1 LEEYIL
7 ENNLKLIYKHTQS
20 ELTSICISIDAGAGV
35 ETEKYGIAHATEHMV
50 YKGTKNRIEKEI
62 NEELSNIFGFN
73 NAMTNYPYV
82 IYYGTL
88 LGEDLKKG
96 VDLLSDIVLNPSFN
110 EIGFKEEMDV
120 IKEELK
126 EWDEELEQY
135 CEDKLFLN
143 CFNNR
148 RIKYP
153 IIGTKESLK
162 NITLNDIKN
171 FYSEYYFPENTSVV
185 IISSAKFDKVKDIV
199 EGYFNKWKNRIIDNK
214 YKKEIEDKIKDKI
227 KDNSMFEAKLKD
239 KLRKDVLEKKIK
251 FSEIEEK
258 IKEYILETV
267 KQKMKEVKDIVSNKK
282 IEYEVPKACTFDNK
296 RDVTNTC
303 KIKIVCPIDKLNEK
317 EMKALRIFNQY
328 FGEGVNSIL
337 YDTLRTKNGLI
348 YDVITKIAHENYIK
362 LYKIT
367 FSTAKENVNRSIY
380 LVKECIGKLDL
391 IGQPLDKKQMQQLIK
406 NFKLKRLFREEQ
418 SIVLAKELATYD
430 CMFGDYKIYVNEV
443 DELDVLTNEVIFEV
457 GNRVLKNLTIQ
468 IID

>member
-1 LEEYIL
+1 MEEYIL
-7 ENNLKLIYKHTQS
+7 KNNLKLIYKHTES
-20 ELTSICISIDAGAGV
+20 ELTSICIAIDAGAGV

-50 YKGTKNRIEKEI
+50 YKGTKNRTEKEI
-62 NEELSNIFGFN
+62 NEELSNVFGFN
-73 NAMTNYPYV
+73 NAMTNFPYV

-110 EIGFKEEMDV
+110 EISFKEEMDV
-120 IKEELK
+120 INEELK

-143 CFNNR
+143 CFDNR

-153 IIGTKESLK
+153 IIGTKESLE
-162 NITLNDIKN
+162 NITLNDIKK
-171 FYSEYYFPENTSVV
+171 FYSKYYFPENTSVV

-199 EGYFNKWKNRIIDNK
+199 EEYFNKWENRIIDNK
-214 YKKEIEDKIKDKI
+214 YRKE
-227 KDNSMFEAKLKD
+227 N
-239 KLRKDVLEKKIK
+239 VNP
-251 FSEIEEK
+251 
-258 IKEYILETV
+258 
-267 KQKMKEVKDIVSNKK
+267 KMKEVKDIVSNKK

-296 RDVTNTC
+296 RDGTNTC
-303 KIKIVCPIDKLNEK
+303 KIEIVCPIDNLNEK
-317 EMKALRIFNQY
+317 EMKCLRIFNQY
-328 FGEGVNSIL
+328 FGDGVNSIL

-367 FSTAKENVNRSIY
+367 FSTAKENVNKSIA
-380 LVKECIGKLDL
+380 LVKECIEKLDL
-391 IGQPLDKKQMQQLIK
+391 LGQPLDKKQMQQLIK

-443 DELDVLTNEVIFEV
+443 DELDVLTNEMIFEV
-457 GNRVLKNLTIQ
+457 GNRILKNLTIQ

>member
-7 ENNLKLIYKHTQS
+7 ENNLKLIYKHIDS
-20 ELTSICISIDAGAGV
+20 DLTSICISIDAGAGV

-50 YKGTKNRIEKEI
+50 YKGTKNRNEKEI
-62 NEELSNIFGFN
+62 NEDLSNIFGFN

-96 VDLLSDIVLNPSFN
+96 VELLSDIVLNPSFSD
-110 EIGFKEEMDV
+110 EGFKEEMDV

-135 CEDKLFLN
+135 CEDKLFFN

-153 IIGTKESLK
+153 IIGTKESLESM
-162 NITLNDIKN
+162 TLNDIKE
-171 FYSEYYFPENTSVV
+171 FYKRYYFPENTSIVV
-185 IISSAKFDKVKDIV
+185 ISSLKFEDVKNIITI
-199 EGYFNKWKNRIIDNK
+199 YFSSWKNKLINSDVFN
-214 YKKEIEDKIKDKI
+214 KIKDKLTS
-227 KDNSMFEAKLKD
+227 DNLIDSKLKNT
-239 KLRKDVLEKKIK
+239 LMKDVLENNLS
-251 FSEIEEK
+251 FSDIEQKVMEHVLGHFNREMKLANEILK
-258 IKEYILETV
+258 YRI
-267 KQKMKEVKDIVSNKK
+267 
-282 IEYEVPKACTFDNK
+282 IEYEIPKVKTFNDK
-296 RDVTNTC
+296 IYGIKTC
-303 KIKIVCPIDKLNEK
+303 KFEIVCPIDNLNEK
-317 EMKALRIFNQY
+317 EMKVLRIFNQY
-328 FGEGVNSIL
+328 FGDGINSIL

-367 FSTAKENVNRSIY
+367 FSTAKENVNKSID
-380 LVKECIGKLDL
+380 LFKECIGKLEQYIDT
-391 IGQPLDKKQMQQLIK
+391 KQIEQLIK

-418 SIVLAKELATYD
+418 SIVLAKDLATYD
-430 CMFGDYKIYVNEV
+430 TMFGDYKIYIDEVNN
-443 DELDVLTNEVIFEV
+443 LDLLTNEMIFEV

>member
-7 ENNLKLIYKHTQS
+7 ENNLKLIYNHTES

-50 YKGTKNRIEKEI
+50 YKGTKNRTEKEI
-62 NEELSNIFGFN
+62 NKDLSNIFGFN

-96 VDLLSDIVLNPSFN
+96 VELLSDIVLNPSFSD
-110 EIGFKEEMDV
+110 EGFKEEMDV

-135 CEDKLFLN
+135 CEDKLFFN

-153 IIGTKESLK
+153 IIGTRESLK
-162 NITLNDIKN
+162 SITLNDIRE
-171 FYSEYYFPENTSVV
+171 FYNEYYFPENTSIVV
-185 IISSAKFDKVKDIV
+185 FSSFKFEEVKNSITTYFSSWKNKPINNDV
-199 EGYFNKWKNRIIDNK
+199 FNKT
-214 YKKEIEDKIKDKI
+214 
-227 KDNSMFEAKLKD
+227 KD
-239 KLRKDVLEKKIK
+239 KLTIDKLMDSKFKNTFMKDVLENNLK
-251 FSEIEEK
+251 FSDIEQKIMEYVLESFNREMKLVNEMDKGKNIAYEIPKVK
-258 IKEYILETV
+258 IFN
-267 KQKMKEVKDIVSNKK
+267 D
-282 IEYEVPKACTFDNK
+282 K
-296 RDVTNTC
+296 RDGVKTC
-303 KIKIVCPIDKLNEK
+303 KIEIICPIDNLNEK

-328 FGEGVNSIL
+328 FGDGINSIL

-367 FSTAKENVNRSIY
+367 FSTAKENVIKSID
-380 LVKECIGKLDL
+380 LIKECIEKLDL
-391 IGQPLDKKQMQQLIK
+391 LEQYIDKKQINQLIK

-430 CMFGDYKIYVNEV
+430 TMFGDYKIYI
-443 DELDVLTNEVIFEV
+443 DEINKLDIFTNEMIFEV